1 MIDINAWVVEID
13 SPIGR
18 LDINYASML
27 VAKLCDLKVSVVI
40 QTSVRNL
47 RRKQSNLWP
56 KSSYEKSKKSL
67 AVKWEAKSSR

>member
-40 QTSVRNL
+40 QTFVRNL
-47 RRKQSNLWP
+47 RRKQS
-56 KSSYEKSKKSL
+56 
-67 AVKWEAKSSR
+67 VKFVA